1 MRVIISAA
9 GTGGHINPGIA
20 IANKIK
26 EHEPDSEIVF
36 FGTENGLENDL
47 VPRAGYKLEKIEA
60 YGIESKISINNFRQM
75 MKTYKSRKIVKKF
88 IKEFRP
94 DVVIGTGGYIC
105 GPVFWAANSE
115 QIPTVLHESNAY
127 PGRAVKVF
135 AKKADKVLLGF
146 EAAKDRLPGVKNI
159 VVTGTPTKIKKI
171 NLSDNTKR
179 EILNQLGLDA
189 NLPTVLVFG
198 GSQGAKRIND
208 ALIELLAKGDN
219 KNYQFI
225 WSTGAGQFEYVKNE
239 LGKRGV
245 DFEKIKNCKPVP
257 YIYNMEEL
265 MNAVDLMVCRSG
277 AMTIT
282 EIAIVEKPAIFI
294 PLPSMSANR
303 QEDNARVLEKLDAAK
318 VILNKDLN
326 SEILNQY
333 INEIVSDK
341 DNMVKMGKNAGKIAF
356 TNVDEK
362 IYKEI
367 KSIVK

>member
-1 MRVIISAA
+1 M
-9 GTGGHINPGIA
+9 P
-20 IANKIK
+20 
-26 EHEPDSEIVF
+26 
-36 FGTENGLENDL
+36 L
-47 VPRAGYKLEKIEA
+47 
-60 YGIESKISINNFRQM
+60 
-75 MKTYKSRKIVKKF
+75 
-88 IKEFRP
+88 
-94 DVVIGTGGYIC
+94 
-105 GPVFWAANSE
+105 
-115 QIPTVLHESNAY
+115 
-127 PGRAVKVF
+127 
-135 AKKADKVLLGF
+135 
-146 EAAKDRLPGVKNI
+146 
-159 VVTGTPTKIKKI
+159 
-171 NLSDNTKR
+171 
-179 EILNQLGLDA
+179 
-189 NLPTVLVFG
+189 VLVFG